1 MKQTLSKGNKFEIR
15 VDAYFDEEHSQVE
28 QEKYVYIYSI
38 RIKNL
43 GRKSAQ
49 LLKRKWLITNEDGE
63 SLIVRGDGVVGEQPV
78 ILPNNS
84 YRYTSGVVLETEI
97 GTMEGEYTMRD
108 ERGKEFKIPIKKFTL
123 SVPRL
128 LH

>member
-1 MKQTLSKGNKFEIR
+1 M
-15 VDAYFDEEHSQVE
+15 DAYFDEEHSQVE

-43 GRKSAQ
+43 GKKSAQ

-63 SLIVRGDGVVGEQPV
+63 SLVVRGDGVVGEQPV

-84 YRYTSGVVLETEI
+84 YRYTSGIVLETEI

-108 ERGKEFKIPIKKFTL
+108 EHGKEFKIPIKKFTL
-123 SVPRL
+123 SVPRQ